1 MRLMINQLQTKKK
14 DLQKYLIVHLQTLII
29 VMK

>member
-1 MRLMINQLQTKKK
+1 MINQLHVSNKKK
-14 DLQKYLIVHLQTLII
+14 ELQKYLIVHLKTLII